1 MSDCPIK
8 IRITTKRDQGQ
19 QVETGRANDLDDVE
33 YDGGDDHA
41 VEFEA
46 AVGEDVEQTAAA
58 TVLRQNTHRARVDAR
73 TDERVQ
79 IVVTHLANLQ
89 AAFHDT
95 DTDILARILDQD
107 VGVGVVECGLY
118 TTTTTHCTPRN
129 YHRTTFMRFP
139 RRSCHLK
146 RTA

>member
-89 AAFHDT
+89 AAFHD
-95 DTDILARILDQD
+95 DTLHTEKLSSHDVHAFPTQILPP
-107 VGVGVVECGLY
+107 E
-118 TTTTTHCTPRN
+118 THCL
-129 YHRTTFMRFP
+129 TTFAP
-139 RRSCHLK
+139 WTILSDSENC
-146 RTA
+146 